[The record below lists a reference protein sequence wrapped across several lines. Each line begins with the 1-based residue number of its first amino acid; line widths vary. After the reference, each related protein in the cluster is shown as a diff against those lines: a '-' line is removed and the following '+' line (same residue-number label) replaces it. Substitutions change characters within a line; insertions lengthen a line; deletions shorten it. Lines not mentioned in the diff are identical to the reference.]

1 MFFFWLSERDR
12 CPRSSVKWGEGRRR
26 GRGGRCRHGVSAC
39 PPTSPTPPLAPSPPP
54 SLVDTFTSRRV
65 PSGVVSGDG
74 LACGGRDGRSG
85 REREGEGTA
94 PSPFPPP
101 LPQAESLEGGV
112 EGRPGSSVRVLR
124 SLRRIAQGGHTR
136 AGGETGR
143 EGGGPKEPPTER
155 EKGHLSRGRR
165 GEGGRGEGGGG
176 FVLRYCLCLSCK
188 SVSVFLY
195 VRIDL

>member
-1 MFFFWLSERDR
+1 MSEKLSE
-12 CPRSSVKWGEGRRR
+12 V
-26 GRGGRCRHGVSAC
+26 GRGEEKGSRREVQTWRVRVS
-39 PPTSPTPPLAPSPPP
+39 SHFSYPSPRP
-54 SLVDTFTSRRV
+54 F
-65 PSGVVSGDG
+65 
-74 LACGGRDGRSG
+74 
-85 REREGEGTA
+85 
-94 PSPFPPP
+94 PSPFPRGHFHLSPCSVRRGQRRWLSLRGTRRTQRKGAGGRRHSPLSLPPP